1 MRGIPLGVALV
12 AAALYLLRLGHAP
25 LVDPPEGLHAQIAR
39 EMLRMGD
46 WITPH
51 VSGVRYFHKP
61 PLMYWLMSGS
71 FAVAGVGEAAA
82 RVWSAL
88 AAVGIAAVTARL
100 GFMLGG
106 ARVALLAGLIVIA
119 NLGMY
124 LYGRLV
130 KPDMIFILC
139 IVLAYAG
146 FAVAYKG
153 AGRWGLA
160 VFYASL
166 GVATMTKDVLGAA
179 GPLVVVALF
188 LVLTRERPLA
198 PWAPW
203 WGVLLLFAIVV
214 PWYAA
219 VEARNRGFLW
229 YTLVDTHVLNFA
241 RHRVFPDEDVP
252 LGALQFLGVTFL
264 AFLPWSLATPWA
276 VARAL
281 RRPWDDA
288 TARLWVLVA
297 LWPLV
302 VIGFFTLS
310 PFKLPQYGL
319 PAFPAL
325 ALLVARVWDES
336 MDAVPGS
343 LRPRALIVP
352 VLVTFVVAAVA
363 LGLAMADRLPLP
375 AGALGNL
382 DLATRNLAA
391 RGQEIASAPLGAYA
405 SLLRTCMMI
414 FVVGSL
420 VLAWGAWR
428 RSPALGAWAT
438 VAVTLAFLPA
448 AGDGMAVFARTRS
461 ARAVTEALVLRLQ
474 PGDQVVH
481 EGPLENS
488 GSVLLAIDRP
498 VTVVNGLQSN
508 LAFGATFPEA
518 RDRFWD
524 GARLVQEW
532 PKPGRRFLVS
542 GLAPDRSV
550 VRMLPPGT
558 VHLLTH
564 GGGRWL
570 YGNVEN

>member
-1 MRGIPLGVALV
+1 VRGIPLGVALV

-51 VSGVRYFHKP
+51 VSGVRYFDKP

-82 RVWSAL
+82 RVWSAS

-203 WGVLLLFAIVV
+203 WGVLLLLAIVV

-229 YTLVDTHVLNFA
+229 YTLVDTHALNFA

-264 AFLPWSLATPWA
+264 AFLPWSLAAPWA

-281 RRPWDDA
+281 RRPWEDA

-310 PFKLPQYGL
+310 PFKLPHYGL

-391 RGQEIASAPLGAYA
+391 RGQEIASAPLSAYA

-420 VLAWGAWR
+420 VLAWAAWR

-448 AGDGMAVFARTRS
+448 AGDGVAVFARTRS

-474 PGDQVVH
+474 PGDQVMH

-532 PKPGRRFLVS
+532 PRAGRRFLVS

>member
-1 MRGIPLGVALV
+1 
-12 AAALYLLRLGHAP
+12 
-25 LVDPPEGLHAQIAR
+25 
-39 EMLRMGD
+39 
-46 WITPH
+46 
-51 VSGVRYFHKP
+51 VRYFDKP
-61 PLMYWLMSGS
+61 PVMYWLMAGS

-82 RVWSAL
+82 RMWSAL
-88 AAVGIAAVTARL
+88 AAVGVAAVTARL

-106 ARVALLAGLIVIA
+106 ARVSLLAGLMVIA

-130 KPDMIFILC
+130 KPDMVFILC

-166 GVATMTKDVLGAA
+166 GAATMTKDVLGAA
-179 GPLVVVALF
+179 GPLVVVGLF
-188 LVLTRERPLA
+188 FALTRERPLA

-203 WGVLLLFAIVV
+203 WGVLLLLVVAV

-229 YTLVDTHVLNFA
+229 YTLVDNHVLNFT
-241 RHRVFPDEDVP
+241 RHRLFPDEDVP
-252 LGALQFLGVTFL
+252 LGGLQFLGVTFL
-264 AFLPWSLATPWA
+264 AFLPWSLAAPWA

-281 RRPWDDA
+281 RRPWEDA
-288 TARLWVLVA
+288 TARLWVLIA
-297 LWPLV
+297 LWPIV
-302 VIGFFTLS
+302 VIGFFAVS
-310 PFKLPQYGL
+310 PFRLPHYGL

-336 MDAVPGS
+336 IEAVPGS

-352 VLVTFVVAAVA
+352 ILVTFAVAAAA
-363 LGLAMADRLPLP
+363 LGLEMAGRLPLP
-375 AGALGNL
+375 AGALSNL

-405 SLLRTCMMI
+405 PLLRTCMMI
-414 FVVGSL
+414 FTAGSL
-420 VLAWGAWR
+420 VLGWAAWR
-428 RSPALGAWAT
+428 RRPALGAWAT

-461 ARAVTEALVLRLQ
+461 ARTVTEALVVRLR
-474 PGDQVVH
+474 PGDQVMH

-488 GSVLLAIDRP
+488 GSLLLALGPP

-524 GARLVQEW
+524 GARLAQEW
-532 PKPGRRFLVS
+532 PKPGRRFLVT
-542 GLAPDRSV
+542 GLTPERSV
-550 VRMLPPGT
+550 VRTLPPST
-558 VHLLTH
+558 VRLIAH

-570 YGNVEN
+570 YANVEN

>member
-1 MRGIPLGVALV
+1 VRGIPLGVALV

-51 VSGVRYFHKP
+51 VSGVRYFDKP

-203 WGVLLLFAIVV
+203 WGVLLLLAIVV

-229 YTLVDTHVLNFA
+229 YTLVDTDVLNFA

-264 AFLPWSLATPWA
+264 AFLPWSLAAPWA

-281 RRPWDDA
+281 RRPWEDA

-310 PFKLPQYGL
+310 PFKLPHYGL

-352 VLVTFVVAAVA
+352 VLVTFAVAAVA

-391 RGQEIASAPLGAYA
+391 RGQEIASAPLSAYA

-420 VLAWGAWR
+420 VLAWAAWR

-448 AGDGMAVFARTRS
+448 AGDGVAVFARTRS

-474 PGDQVVH
+474 PGDQVMH

-532 PKPGRRFLVS
+532 PKAGRRFLVS

>member
-1 MRGIPLGVALV
+1 VRGIPLGVAVV

-25 LVDPPEGLHAQIAR
+25 FVDPPEGLHAQIAR
-39 EMLRMGD
+39 EMLRGGD

-51 VSGVRYFHKP
+51 VDGVRYFDKP
-61 PLMYWLMSGS
+61 PILYWLMASS
-71 FAVAGVGEAAA
+71 FTVAGVGEAAA

-106 ARVALLAGLIVIA
+106 ARVGMLAGLMVIA

-130 KPDMIFILC
+130 KPDMVFILC

-188 LVLTRERPLA
+188 FALTRERPLA

-203 WGVLLLFAIVV
+203 WGVLLLLIIAV
-214 PWYAA
+214 PWYGA
-219 VEARNRGFLW
+219 VEARNPGFLW
-229 YTLVDTHVLNFA
+229 YTLVDNHVLNFA

-252 LGALQFLGVTFL
+252 LGTLQFLGVTFL
-264 AFLPWSLATPWA
+264 AFLPWSLAAPWA

-281 RRPWDDA
+281 RRPWEDA
-288 TARLWVLVA
+288 IARLWLLVA

-302 VIGFFTLS
+302 VIGFFAVA
-310 PFKLPQYGL
+310 PFKLPHYGL

-336 MDAVPGS
+336 IDAVPGS
-343 LRPRALIVP
+343 LRPRALIMP
-352 VLVTFVVAAVA
+352 LVVAFAFMSVM
-363 LGLAMADRLPLP
+363 LGLALANRLPVP
-375 AGALGNL
+375 DGVLGNV

-391 RGQEIASAPLGAYA
+391 RGQVIDDAPSDLYMP
-405 SLLRTCMMI
+405 LLRTCTVI
-414 FVVGSL
+414 FGVGTL
-420 VLAWGAWR
+420 VLAWAAWR
-428 RSPALGAWAT
+428 RRPDLGAWAA
-438 VAVTLAFLPA
+438 VAVTLAFLPT
-448 AGDGMAVFARTRS
+448 AGDGMAIFARTRS
-461 ARAVTEALVLRLQ
+461 ARAVTETLMLRVQ
-474 PGDQVVH
+474 PGDQVLH

-488 GSVLLAIDRP
+488 GSVLLAIEEP

-518 RDRFWD
+518 RGRFWD
-524 GARLVQEW
+524 GARLAQEW
-532 PKPGRRFLVS
+532 PKPGRRFLVT
-542 GLAPDRSV
+542 GVMPERSV
-550 VRMLPPGT
+550 VRALPPDT
-558 VHLLTH
+558 VRLVVH

-570 YGNVEN
+570 YTNVEK